1 MLDGAPCAPR
11 AGSVAASRPQP
22 PLDAAGVQDAAGD
35 LLDRALG
42 GVEPRQ
48 RVAGKQRLGRAQLVQ
63 LLLPRGVAAVRPA
76 LVADLLQPLGP
87 DGERKQLG
95 AIRLEPWRQP
105 SRLQI
110 VLGERIV
117 GGEHSVLQRHVHTG
131 GRLADP
137 RHTDQH
143 HIGVRIV
150 AAAAVVVGERE
161 VGSLDA
167 RRVGG
172 EIGHAVC
179 APGAVRRARVEL
191 ALERTDERREQV
203 EEQRIRPHE
212 DLAQIVLHQSA
223 EHDRTQTLAC
233 RAVDAPNGLLR
244 LVKAEEAVRR
254 INRAASQGL
263 RPIVFSTL
271 VQDDLRE
278 ILMGANAL
286 FLDLFSTFVGPLER
300 ELDARSTHR
309 AGRAHGMADLA
320 AYTTRIEAT
329 NFSLANDDGSGGDY
343 AHADVVLI
351 GVSRVGKTPT
361 CVYMALQYGVF
372 AANYPLTEDDLEAGR
387 LPPRLEPYRAKLFAL
402 TIKPERL
409 QQIRNER
416 RPDSRYASR
425 QQVLYE
431 LRAAEALFSRYA
443 LPWLDTT
450 ECSIEEI
457 ASRILNTSGI
467 ERRLRP

>member
-1 MLDGAPCAPR
+1 MKHCALI
-11 AGSVAASRPQP
+11 A
-22 PLDAAGVQDAAGD
+22 
-35 LLDRALG
+35 
-42 GVEPRQ
+42 
-48 RVAGKQRLGRAQLVQ
+48 
-63 LLLPRGVAAVRPA
+63 PA
-76 LVADLLQPLGP
+76 LEAKRAVSSRTVFFVSDQTGVTAETLG
-87 DGERKQLG
+87 
-95 AIRLEPWRQP
+95 
-105 SRLQI
+105 
-110 VLGERIV
+110 
-117 GGEHSVLQRHVHTG
+117 HSLMTQFEGQEFRPVTLPFVS
-131 GRLADP
+131 
-137 RHTDQH
+137 
-143 HIGVRIV
+143 
-150 AAAAVVVGERE
+150 
-161 VGSLDA
+161 SLD
-167 RRVGG
+167 
-172 EIGHAVC
+172 
-179 APGAVRRARVEL
+179 
-191 ALERTDERREQV
+191 
-203 EEQRIRPHE
+203 
-212 DLAQIVLHQSA
+212 
-223 EHDRTQTLAC
+223 
-233 RAVDAPNGLLR
+233 
-244 LVKAEEAVRR
+244 KAEEAVRR

-402 TIKPERL
+402 TIRPERL